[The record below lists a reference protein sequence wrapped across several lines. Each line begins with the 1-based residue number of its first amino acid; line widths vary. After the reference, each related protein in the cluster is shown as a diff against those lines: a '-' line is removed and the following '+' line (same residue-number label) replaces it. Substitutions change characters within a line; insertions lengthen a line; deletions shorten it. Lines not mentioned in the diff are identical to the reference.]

1 MNIAK
6 INPHYIPIKLKQ
18 GKNGSSKSPD
28 MSSVISDTVKELENH
43 FKLQMQEMEEQN
55 AHLEKLVE
63 LRTKELTKVAE
74 TKAKYISIIAHDLR
88 SPFCSI
94 ILALEFLK
102 ENLNNYNKNDI
113 KNFINEATHS
123 ANKTLDL
130 LDDLLTWAISQNKE
144 KSFNPVKINL
154 SELMTDEIE
163 SIHTSA
169 KQKQI
174 TLNHS
179 IPPDLNVA
187 ADLQMVKTILRNLI
201 SNAIKFTNSGGQIRI
216 SASEIPPFVD
226 ITVRDNGIGISSEA
240 QIKLFRTDGFHSTA
254 GTHNEQGTGLGLL
267 LCKEFVEIH
276 GGNIRIESE
285 PGKGSEFKFTL
296 PHYI

>member
-74 TKAKYISIIAHDLR
+74 TNAKYISIIAHDLR

-102 ENLNNYNKNDI
+102 
-113 KNFINEATHS
+113 EATHS